1 MMNINEIKSI
11 LPHRAPFLQ
20 VDKVTELVPGEL
32 IVAVRSVSNSEEVF
46 NGHFPGNP
54 ILPGVLIIEAMAQTA
69 GLLAFKTIGE
79 TAQDN
84 KAYVV
89 AAVDKTKFRRSVVP
103 GDQLILTAKIM
114 SRKRTIWKF
123 ETEASVDGHQ
133 VASAI
138 ITCAERDL

>member
-20 VDKVTELVPGEL
+20 VDKVIELNVGES
-32 IVAVRSVSNSEEVF
+32 IVAVRNVSNSEDVF

-69 GLLAFKTIGE
+69 GLLAFKTIDGA
-79 TAQDN
+79 AQDN

-89 AAVDKTKFRRSVVP
+89 AAIDKTKFRQSVVP
-103 GDQLILTAKIM
+103 GDQLIIKASIV
-114 SRKRTIWKF
+114 SRKRMIWKF
-123 ETEASVDGHQ
+123 RAEAMVDGKE
-133 VASAI
+133 VASAV
-138 ITCAERDL
+138 ITCAERDM